1 MQPADDG
8 PRRRLAKGT
17 DSIGLV
23 VSPDDGVPSE
33 LDVESVDAIDAVPEV
48 ADAEESDVHVTE
60 ELASTEAIDER
71 MLALGT
77 RRFGIRSFR
86 PGQALAIRNVL
97 AGIDTLA
104 IMPTGAGKS
113 LCYQLPAL
121 ELEGVTL
128 VVSPLIALM
137 KDQTDKL
144 EHLGIEVLRLD
155 STLSP
160 RDEGVALRR
169 LSENRPCIAYVTP
182 ERLTEPRFRERLS
195 NVRVALFVVDEAHC
209 ISQWGHDFRPAYLS
223 LGEAVRALGS
233 PPVLALT
240 ATAPPKVKDD
250 ILAQLD
256 IADASVIDIGLH
268 RPNLRYHVILASS
281 EHKKQSLLL
290 RLLDAQPGCGIIYA
304 ATVKTVDALA
314 DFLHA
319 SGVACG
325 RYHGRM
331 RAKDRDRVQSSFMEQ
346 SAPRVMVATNAFG
359 LGVDKQDLRFVIH
372 YNFPGSL
379 ESYYQEAGR
388 AGRDGRPADCI
399 LLYQPEDKRIQSF
412 FLGGR
417 YPTPEQTRAVAEA
430 LISLSGGRISDL
442 PQRPRKLQDHSGA
455 VSAVIHDELDA
466 ESSGQVSTRISV
478 PVAARPSQSSP
489 ASGRVAAP
497 PGQMPRL
504 DPRSI
509 PGHTPQQMRRL
520 DPGPV
525 PGHTPRPM
533 PRLASGPVPGQV
545 SGVVSEAV
553 SGSGSGSGSSS
564 EPISGQFPAA
574 AYEGFVTLKDIAE
587 KADAPAKKARVVLSF
602 LKEVGFADEA
612 PGQRFAPRAS
622 VPPSLEDLA
631 RAATRYEQKRAQD
644 RARLGAMLRYSQSSL
659 CRTRL
664 LVTYFG
670 YTDAPA
676 CGICDNCTRALK
688 NAVPQE
694 RVHETSAAT
703 AAALVARRGGN
714 LETRMELVE
723 ESKRRNARTPITGR
737 MRALKI
743 ERVKRPTF
751 GPLGKGDLV
760 RHATWGDGE
769 VVRVVG
775 DTAYTFF
782 PVHGEKLL
790 KASFLEKIEDK

>member
-1 MQPADDG
+1 MPGEVDG
-8 PRRRLAKGT
+8 IPQLIEGA
-17 DSIGLV
+17 
-23 VSPDDGVPSE
+23 P
-33 LDVESVDAIDAVPEV
+33 ESAAIED
-48 ADAEESDVHVTE
+48 SDVHVTD
-60 ELASTEAIDER
+60 ELASIAQIDEH
-71 MLALGT
+71 MLALAK
-77 RRFGIRSFR
+77 RRFGLSAFR

-121 ELEGVTL
+121 ELDGVTL

-144 EHLGIEVLRLD
+144 DHLGIEVLRLD

-160 RDEGVALRR
+160 RDEQAALSR

-182 ERLTEPRFRERLS
+182 ERLSDARFRERLAT
-195 NVRVALFVVDEAHC
+195 VRVALFVVDEAHC
-209 ISQWGHDFRPAYLS
+209 ISQWGHDFRPAYLA
-223 LGEAVRALGS
+223 LGEAVQALGS

-268 RPNLRYHVILASS
+268 RPNLRYHVIRAST
-281 EHKKQSLLL
+281 ERKKQAFLL
-290 RLLDAQPGCGIIYA
+290 RLLETKPGNGIIYA

-314 DFLHA
+314 DFLEA
-319 SGVACG
+319 SGVPCG

-331 RAKDRDRVQSSFMEQ
+331 RAKDRDRVQSSFMEH
-346 SAPRVMVATNAFG
+346 SVPRVMVATNAFG

-430 LISLSGGRISDL
+430 LLSLTGGKVTEA
-442 PQRPRKLQDHSGA
+442 PRKPRKPAPMPAAMTVSMPALDPDSSGA
-455 VSAVIHDELDA
+455 V
-466 ESSGQVSTRISV
+466 
-478 PVAARPSQSSP
+478 AA
-489 ASGRVAAP
+489 
-497 PGQMPRL
+497 M
-504 DPRSI
+504 I
-509 PGHTPQQMRRL
+509 P
-520 DPGPV
+520 
-525 PGHTPRPM
+525 
-533 PRLASGPVPGQV
+533 
-545 SGVVSEAV
+545 EEI
-553 SGSGSGSGSSS
+553 SS
-564 EPISGQFPAA
+564 EISG
-574 AYEGFVTLKDIAE
+574 AYEGFVSLKDISE
-587 KADAPAKKARVVLSF
+587 RADAPAKKARVVLSF

-612 PGQRFAPRAS
+612 PGQRFLPRAS

-631 RAATRYEQKRAQD
+631 RAAARYEQKRAQD

-676 CGICDNCTRALK
+676 CGLCDNCQRANK
-688 NAVPQE
+688 SAVPE
-694 RVHETSAAT
+694 PRAHETSAAT

-714 LETRMELVE
+714 LETRMALVE
-723 ESKRRNARTPITGR
+723 ESKRRHAQTPTTGR

-743 ERVKRPTF
+743 ERVKPPVF

-760 RHATWGDGE
+760 RHAMWGDGE

-775 DTAYTFF
+775 DSAYTFF
-782 PVHGEKLL
+782 PTHGEKLL
-790 KASFLEKIEDK
+790 KASFLEKIDSK

>member
-1 MQPADDG
+1 MARPPLDDV
-8 PRRRLAKGT
+8 PRRRIAKGT
-17 DSIGLV
+17 DSIEQLV
-23 VSPDDGVPSE
+23 VEPGDDVPAHLLE
-33 LDVESVDAIDAVPEV
+33 GVPEV
-48 ADAEESDVHVTE
+48 AAIDESDVHVTD
-60 ELASTEAIDER
+60 ELASTAQLDAH
-71 MLALGT
+71 MLDVAQ
-77 RRFGIRSFR
+77 RRFGIGAFR
-86 PGQALAIRNVL
+86 PGQALAMRNVL

-121 ELEGVTL
+121 ELDGVTL

-144 EHLGIEVLRLD
+144 DHLGIEVLRLD

-160 RDEGVALRR
+160 RDEHAALRR

-182 ERLTEPRFRERLS
+182 ERLSEPRFRERLS
-195 NVRVALFVVDEAHC
+195 TVRVALFVVDEAHC

-223 LGEAVRALGS
+223 LGEAVHALGS

-268 RPNLRYHVILASS
+268 RPNLRYHVIRASS
-281 EHKKQSLLL
+281 ERKKQAFLL
-290 RLLDAQPGCGIIYA
+290 RLLESQQGCGIIYA

-314 DFLHA
+314 DFLDA
-319 SGVACG
+319 SGVPCG

-331 RAKDRDRVQSSFMEQ
+331 RAKDRDRVQSSFMED
-346 SAPRVMVATNAFG
+346 SRPRVMVATNAFG
-359 LGVDKQDLRFVIH
+359 LGVDKQNLRFVIH

-430 LISLSGGRISDL
+430 LLSLTGGRVADS
-442 PQRPRKLQDHSGA
+442 PPRALRKPALDPDSSGA
-455 VSAVIHDELDA
+455 VNAVISDEITS
-466 ESSGQVSTRISV
+466 EIS
-478 PVAARPSQSSP
+478 REIS
-489 ASGRVAAP
+489 R
-497 PGQMPRL
+497 
-504 DPRSI
+504 
-509 PGHTPQQMRRL
+509 
-520 DPGPV
+520 
-525 PGHTPRPM
+525 
-533 PRLASGPVPGQV
+533 
-545 SGVVSEAV
+545 E
-553 SGSGSGSGSSS
+553 
-564 EPISGQFPAA
+564 ISG
-574 AYEGFVTLKDIAE
+574 AYEGFVSLKDISE
-587 KADAPAKKARVVLSF
+587 RADAPAKKARVVLSF
-602 LKEVGFADEA
+602 LKEVGFAEEA
-612 PGQRFAPRAS
+612 PGQRFLPRAT

-676 CGICDNCTRALK
+676 CGLCDNCQRAGK
-688 NAVPQE
+688 SAVPE
-694 RVHETSAAT
+694 PRAHETSEAT

-714 LETRMELVE
+714 LETRMALVE
-723 ESKRRNARTPITGR
+723 ESKRRHAQTPTTGR

-743 ERVKRPTF
+743 ERVKQTSF

-775 DTAYTFF
+775 DSAYTFF

-790 KASFLEKIEDK
+790 KASFLEKIDGK